1 MTGYDETTLPR
12 AAALFGPQR
21 VEFHALGVLGD
32 LLAPAGQM
40 QAYLAGLL
48 AGDPINKEALLGR
61 IADARIRLADLYL
74 ALNLLDEAL
83 GAHPVAAPYPLVQT
97 YEDGLRR
104 LEQRLQKVEADRA
117 CRYGMAQPR
126 PDTYAYDK
134 HEVLDMVCTM
144 AAREAAEKEEPHG
157 TV

>member
-1 MTGYDETTLPR
+1 MTGYDTTTLPR

-21 VEFHALGVLGD
+21 VEYRALRCLGE
-32 LLAPAGQM
+32 LMAPAGQM
-40 QAYLAGLL
+40 QAYLAELMDGE
-48 AGDPINKEALLGR
+48 PVNKEALLGR
-61 IADARIRLADLYL
+61 ITDMKIRVADLYL
-74 ALNLLDEAL
+74 ALNLLDEVL

-104 LEQRLQKVEADRA
+104 LEQRIQKVEADRA
-117 CRYGMAQPR
+117 CRYGMVQPR

-144 AAREAAEKEEPHG
+144 AAREAAEKEETHG